1 MEDKSSY
8 QRNGTTGGYLPY
20 IGDWSSD
27 SAIWQTVDSHTRDR
41 FSMMLQSESMYKL
54 TFNPSYS

>member
-1 MEDKSSY
+1 MEEKGIF
-8 QRNGTTGGYLPY
+8 QRNGNAAGYLPY

-41 FSMMLQSESMYKL
+41 FSITLQSECKNKVIS
-54 TFNPSYS
+54 